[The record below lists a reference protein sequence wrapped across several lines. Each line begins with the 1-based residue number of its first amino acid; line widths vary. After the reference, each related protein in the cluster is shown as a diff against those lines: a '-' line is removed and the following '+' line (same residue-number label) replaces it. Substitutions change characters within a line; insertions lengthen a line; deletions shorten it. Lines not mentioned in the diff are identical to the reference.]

1 MIDKHLTKLRLRD
14 DINAEEERAIRETI
28 GGAVDYPAG
37 HVLIPRGKEIDNS
50 TLLLDGLL
58 ARYKDLRGG
67 QRQITQLHVPGDFAD
82 LHSFTLKKLD
92 HSVMALTRVR
102 VALAPHEKL
111 KRITEQ
117 FPHLTRV
124 FWFATN
130 LDAAIHREWELSL
143 GRRSAIQRAA
153 HLFCELRVRL
163 GIVGLADDSG
173 FALRITQ
180 LELAECLG
188 LTSVHVNRV
197 MRQLREQ
204 GIADFRG
211 GRVNILSW
219 GALQEIGE
227 FDPLYLYLEKRP
239 R

>member
-37 HVLIPRGKEIDNS
+37 HVLIPRGKEIDSS

-219 GALQEIGE
+219 DALQEIGE